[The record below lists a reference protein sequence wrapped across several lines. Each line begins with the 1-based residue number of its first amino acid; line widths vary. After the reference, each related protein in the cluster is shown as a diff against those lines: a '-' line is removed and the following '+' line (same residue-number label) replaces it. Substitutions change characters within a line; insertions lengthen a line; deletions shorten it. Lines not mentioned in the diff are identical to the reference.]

1 MATFEEFMKVAEI
14 SLKDKTSHKRM
25 NEIVRIMR
33 QYKVLHGLTPA
44 QAVEVLQALGPTY
57 VKIGQ
62 LASNRSDLL
71 PKAYCD
77 AFEKLRDDAN
87 PMPFDVVIEQI
98 DRAYGKSWHEVFAS
112 IDPVPLGAA
121 SIAQVHKATL
131 LDGTTVAVKVRRPG
145 VAESMAED
153 IMLMKHLLALGEFAS
168 NSHRSIL
175 LSLEGFVEEIE
186 RTTASEVNFT
196 SELHNLMR
204 FHDELADEPGV
215 TSPVAYPQYSCESV
229 LVMEFVQGTE
239 ISHTEELRQQ
249 GVDMNALARRVCQSY
264 VTQVLDDGFFHADPH
279 PGNILVRDGD
289 VVWIDLG
296 MVGTLT
302 VSERMLVGKVFTAV
316 ATDNAYLLKEAVMG
330 LVHVLGPVDHG
341 ALLEALSRL
350 LAEYSTAEM
359 KEINVGTVLTEVIE
373 VLRGQNMMMT
383 SSVTM
388 LARGFV
394 TIEGVMAQV
403 APDISVIEIV
413 SKHVIAQQA
422 DPKFLATQLI
432 DLATT
437 SAASAEALAKLPT
450 QLSNTLEMIDRGQ
463 IKVNGDIEVSSRIL
477 ATAYASVGRISL
489 ALLSAGLFLGSSI
502 LCTTAMQPQLLGVPL
517 LVPYF
522 ANRYRAKESRENL
535 VIVSPDLGSVTR
547 ARNFAQK
554 LDVPIAI
561 VDKRRQRANSS
572 EVMNIIG
579 DVRDKDCILFDDMVD
594 TAGSLCNAAKA
605 LVEVGGAKTVHACAS
620 HGVLSGPAVER
631 INSSAIE
638 ELALLNTIPA
648 IDPALSGKI
657 KYLSVGPMF
666 SEAIERIY
674 QETSISKLF
683 R

>member
-14 SLKDKTSHKRM
+14 SIKDKTSHKRM

-33 QYKVLHGLTPA
+33 QYKVLHGLTPE

-168 NSHRSIL
+168 NSHRDIL
-175 LSLEGFVEEIE
+175 LSLEGFIEEIE
-186 RTTASEVNFT
+186 RTTASEVDFA

-204 FHDELADEPGV
+204 FHDELADEEGV

-239 ISHTEELRQQ
+239 ISHTQALREQ
-249 GVDMNALARRVCQSY
+249 GIDVSALARRVCQSY

-279 PGNILVRDGD
+279 PGNILVRDGE

-394 TIEGVMAQV
+394 TIEGVIAQV

-450 QLSNTLEMIDRGQ
+450 QLSNTLEMLDRGQ

-517 LVPYF
+517 L
-522 ANRYRAKESRENL
+522 
-535 VIVSPDLGSVTR
+535 
-547 ARNFAQK
+547 
-554 LDVPIAI
+554 
-561 VDKRRQRANSS
+561 
-572 EVMNIIG
+572 
-579 DVRDKDCILFDDMVD
+579 
-594 TAGSLCNAAKA
+594 
-605 LVEVGGAKTVHACAS
+605 
-620 HGVLSGPAVER
+620 GVLGYVGAFVLGAYTVFHILVSR
-631 INSSAIE
+631 HR
-638 ELALLNTIPA
+638 LLNNEEP
-648 IDPALSGKI
+648 
-657 KYLSVGPMF
+657 
-666 SEAIERIY
+666 R
-674 QETSISKLF
+674 
-683 R
+683 

>member
-14 SLKDKTSHKRM
+14 SIKDKTSHKRM

-33 QYKVLHGLTPA
+33 QYKVLHGLTPE

-168 NSHRSIL
+168 NSHRDIL
-175 LSLEGFVEEIE
+175 LSLEGFIEEIE
-186 RTTASEVNFT
+186 RTTASEVDFT

-204 FHDELADEPGV
+204 FHDELADEEGV

-239 ISHTEELRQQ
+239 ISHTQALREQ
-249 GVDMNALARRVCQSY
+249 GIDVSALARRVCQSY
-264 VTQVLDDGFFHADPH
+264 VIQVLDDGFFHADPH
-279 PGNILVRDGD
+279 PGNILVRDGE

-394 TIEGVMAQV
+394 TIEGVIAQV

-450 QLSNTLEMIDRGQ
+450 QLSNTLEMLDRGQ

-517 LVPYF
+517 L
-522 ANRYRAKESRENL
+522 
-535 VIVSPDLGSVTR
+535 
-547 ARNFAQK
+547 
-554 LDVPIAI
+554 
-561 VDKRRQRANSS
+561 
-572 EVMNIIG
+572 
-579 DVRDKDCILFDDMVD
+579 
-594 TAGSLCNAAKA
+594 
-605 LVEVGGAKTVHACAS
+605 
-620 HGVLSGPAVER
+620 GVLGYVGAFVLGAYTVFHILVSR
-631 INSSAIE
+631 HR
-638 ELALLNTIPA
+638 LLNNEEP
-648 IDPALSGKI
+648 
-657 KYLSVGPMF
+657 
-666 SEAIERIY
+666 R
-674 QETSISKLF
+674 
-683 R
+683 

>member
-14 SLKDKTSHKRM
+14 SIKDKTSHKRM

-33 QYKVLHGLTPA
+33 QYKVLHGLTPE

-204 FHDELADEPGV
+204 FHDELADEEGV

-239 ISHTEELRQQ
+239 ISHTARAAPAGDRRERARATRVPKLRDPGARRRVLPRRPASGQHSRARWGR
-249 GVDMNALARRVCQSY
+249 GVDRSGHGGHADGVGAHARRARCSRRWPP
-264 VTQVLDDGFFHADPH
+264 TTP
-279 PGNILVRDGD
+279 I
-289 VVWIDLG
+289 
-296 MVGTLT
+296 
-302 VSERMLVGKVFTAV
+302 
-316 ATDNAYLLKEAVMG
+316 LLKEAVMG

-394 TIEGVMAQV
+394 TIEGVIAQV

-450 QLSNTLEMIDRGQ
+450 QLSNTLEMLDRGQ

-517 LVPYF
+517 L
-522 ANRYRAKESRENL
+522 
-535 VIVSPDLGSVTR
+535 
-547 ARNFAQK
+547 
-554 LDVPIAI
+554 
-561 VDKRRQRANSS
+561 
-572 EVMNIIG
+572 
-579 DVRDKDCILFDDMVD
+579 
-594 TAGSLCNAAKA
+594 
-605 LVEVGGAKTVHACAS
+605 
-620 HGVLSGPAVER
+620 GVLGYVGAFVLGAYTVFHILVSR
-631 INSSAIE
+631 HR
-638 ELALLNTIPA
+638 LLNNEEP
-648 IDPALSGKI
+648 
-657 KYLSVGPMF
+657 
-666 SEAIERIY
+666 R
-674 QETSISKLF
+674 
-683 R
+683 

>member
-14 SLKDKTSHKRM
+14 SIKDKTSHKRM

-33 QYKVLHGLTPA
+33 QYKVLHGLTPE

-168 NSHRSIL
+168 NSHRDIL
-175 LSLEGFVEEIE
+175 LSLEGFIEEIE
-186 RTTASEVNFT
+186 RTTASEVDFT

-204 FHDELADEPGV
+204 FHDELADEEGV
-215 TSPVAYPQYSCESV
+215 TSPGAYPQYSCESV

-239 ISHTEELRQQ
+239 ISHTQALREQ
-249 GVDMNALARRVCQSY
+249 GIDVSALARRVCQSY

-279 PGNILVRDGD
+279 PGNILVRDGE

-394 TIEGVMAQV
+394 TIEGVIAQV

-450 QLSNTLEMIDRGQ
+450 QLSNTLEMLDRGQ

-517 LVPYF
+517 L
-522 ANRYRAKESRENL
+522 
-535 VIVSPDLGSVTR
+535 
-547 ARNFAQK
+547 
-554 LDVPIAI
+554 
-561 VDKRRQRANSS
+561 
-572 EVMNIIG
+572 
-579 DVRDKDCILFDDMVD
+579 
-594 TAGSLCNAAKA
+594 
-605 LVEVGGAKTVHACAS
+605 
-620 HGVLSGPAVER
+620 GVLGYVGAFVLGAYTVFHILVSR
-631 INSSAIE
+631 HR
-638 ELALLNTIPA
+638 LLNNEEP
-648 IDPALSGKI
+648 
-657 KYLSVGPMF
+657 
-666 SEAIERIY
+666 R
-674 QETSISKLF
+674 
-683 R
+683 

>member
-14 SLKDKTSHKRM
+14 SIKDKTSHKRM

-33 QYKVLHGLTPA
+33 QYKVLHGLTPE

-168 NSHRSIL
+168 NSHRDIL
-175 LSLEGFVEEIE
+175 LSLEGFIEEIE
-186 RTTASEVNFT
+186 RTTASEVDFT

-204 FHDELADEPGV
+204 FHDELADEEGV

-239 ISHTEELRQQ
+239 ISHTQALREQ
-249 GVDMNALARRVCQSY
+249 GIDVSALARRVCQSY

-279 PGNILVRDGD
+279 PGNILVSDGE

-394 TIEGVMAQV
+394 TIEGVIAQV

-450 QLSNTLEMIDRGQ
+450 QLSNTLEMLDRGQ

-517 LVPYF
+517 L
-522 ANRYRAKESRENL
+522 
-535 VIVSPDLGSVTR
+535 
-547 ARNFAQK
+547 
-554 LDVPIAI
+554 
-561 VDKRRQRANSS
+561 
-572 EVMNIIG
+572 
-579 DVRDKDCILFDDMVD
+579 
-594 TAGSLCNAAKA
+594 
-605 LVEVGGAKTVHACAS
+605 
-620 HGVLSGPAVER
+620 GVLGYVGAFVLGAYTVFHILVSR
-631 INSSAIE
+631 HR
-638 ELALLNTIPA
+638 LLNNEEP
-648 IDPALSGKI
+648 
-657 KYLSVGPMF
+657 
-666 SEAIERIY
+666 R
-674 QETSISKLF
+674 
-683 R
+683 

>member
-14 SLKDKTSHKRM
+14 SIKDKTSHKRM

-33 QYKVLHGLTPA
+33 QYKVLHGLPPE

-168 NSHRSIL
+168 NSHRDIL
-175 LSLEGFVEEIE
+175 LSLEGFIEEIE

-204 FHDELADEPGV
+204 FHDELADEQGV

-239 ISHTEELRQQ
+239 ISHTEELCQQ

-450 QLSNTLEMIDRGQ
+450 QLSNTLEMLDRGQ

-517 LVPYF
+517 L
-522 ANRYRAKESRENL
+522 
-535 VIVSPDLGSVTR
+535 
-547 ARNFAQK
+547 
-554 LDVPIAI
+554 
-561 VDKRRQRANSS
+561 
-572 EVMNIIG
+572 
-579 DVRDKDCILFDDMVD
+579 
-594 TAGSLCNAAKA
+594 
-605 LVEVGGAKTVHACAS
+605 
-620 HGVLSGPAVER
+620 GVLGYVGAFVLGAYTVFHILVSR
-631 INSSAIE
+631 HR
-638 ELALLNTIPA
+638 LLNNEEP
-648 IDPALSGKI
+648 
-657 KYLSVGPMF
+657 
-666 SEAIERIY
+666 R
-674 QETSISKLF
+674 
-683 R
+683 

>member
-14 SLKDKTSHKRM
+14 SIKDKTSHKRM

-33 QYKVLHGLTPA
+33 QYKVLHGLTPE

-168 NSHRSIL
+168 NSHRDIL
-175 LSLEGFVEEIE
+175 LSLEGFIEEIE
-186 RTTASEVNFT
+186 RTTASEVDFT

-204 FHDELADEPGV
+204 FHDELADEEGV

-239 ISHTEELRQQ
+239 ISHTQALREQ
-249 GVDMNALARRVCQSY
+249 GIDVSALARRVCQSY

-279 PGNILVRDGD
+279 PGNILVRDGE

-373 VLRGQNMMMT
+373 MLRGQNMMMT

-394 TIEGVMAQV
+394 TIEGVIAQV

-450 QLSNTLEMIDRGQ
+450 QLSNTLEMLDRGQ

-517 LVPYF
+517 L
-522 ANRYRAKESRENL
+522 
-535 VIVSPDLGSVTR
+535 
-547 ARNFAQK
+547 
-554 LDVPIAI
+554 
-561 VDKRRQRANSS
+561 
-572 EVMNIIG
+572 
-579 DVRDKDCILFDDMVD
+579 
-594 TAGSLCNAAKA
+594 
-605 LVEVGGAKTVHACAS
+605 
-620 HGVLSGPAVER
+620 GVLGYVGAFVLGAYTVFHILVSR
-631 INSSAIE
+631 HR
-638 ELALLNTIPA
+638 LLNNEEP
-648 IDPALSGKI
+648 
-657 KYLSVGPMF
+657 
-666 SEAIERIY
+666 R
-674 QETSISKLF
+674 
-683 R
+683 

>member
-14 SLKDKTSHKRM
+14 SIKDKTSHKRM

-33 QYKVLHGLTPA
+33 QYKVLHGLTPE

-131 LDGTTVAVKVRRPG
+131 LDGTTVAVKVRRLG

-168 NSHRSIL
+168 NSHRDIL
-175 LSLEGFVEEIE
+175 LSLEGFIEEIE
-186 RTTASEVNFT
+186 RTTASEVDFT

-204 FHDELADEPGV
+204 FHDELADEEGV

-239 ISHTEELRQQ
+239 ISHTQALREQ
-249 GVDMNALARRVCQSY
+249 GIDVSALARRVCQSY

-279 PGNILVRDGD
+279 PGNILVRDGE

-316 ATDNAYLLKEAVMG
+316 DTDNAYLLKEAVMG

-394 TIEGVMAQV
+394 TIEGVIAQV

-450 QLSNTLEMIDRGQ
+450 QLSNTLEMLDRGQ

-517 LVPYF
+517 L
-522 ANRYRAKESRENL
+522 
-535 VIVSPDLGSVTR
+535 
-547 ARNFAQK
+547 
-554 LDVPIAI
+554 
-561 VDKRRQRANSS
+561 
-572 EVMNIIG
+572 
-579 DVRDKDCILFDDMVD
+579 
-594 TAGSLCNAAKA
+594 
-605 LVEVGGAKTVHACAS
+605 
-620 HGVLSGPAVER
+620 GVLGYVGAFVLGAYTVFHILVSR
-631 INSSAIE
+631 HR
-638 ELALLNTIPA
+638 LLNNEEP
-648 IDPALSGKI
+648 
-657 KYLSVGPMF
+657 
-666 SEAIERIY
+666 R
-674 QETSISKLF
+674 
-683 R
+683 

>member
-14 SLKDKTSHKRM
+14 SIKDKTSHKRM

-33 QYKVLHGLTPA
+33 QYKVLHGLTPE

-168 NSHRSIL
+168 NSHRDIL
-175 LSLEGFVEEIE
+175 LSLEGFIEEIE
-186 RTTASEVNFT
+186 RTTASEVDFT

-204 FHDELADEPGV
+204 FHDELADEEGV

-239 ISHTEELRQQ
+239 ISHTQALREQ
-249 GVDMNALARRVCQSY
+249 GIDVSALARRVCQSY

-279 PGNILVRDGD
+279 PGNILVRDGE

-394 TIEGVMAQV
+394 TIEGVIAQV
-403 APDISVIEIV
+403 APDTSVIEIV

-450 QLSNTLEMIDRGQ
+450 QLSNTLEMLDRGQ

-517 LVPYF
+517 L
-522 ANRYRAKESRENL
+522 
-535 VIVSPDLGSVTR
+535 
-547 ARNFAQK
+547 
-554 LDVPIAI
+554 
-561 VDKRRQRANSS
+561 
-572 EVMNIIG
+572 
-579 DVRDKDCILFDDMVD
+579 
-594 TAGSLCNAAKA
+594 
-605 LVEVGGAKTVHACAS
+605 
-620 HGVLSGPAVER
+620 GVLGYVGAFVLGAYTVFHILVSR
-631 INSSAIE
+631 HR
-638 ELALLNTIPA
+638 LLNNEEP
-648 IDPALSGKI
+648 
-657 KYLSVGPMF
+657 
-666 SEAIERIY
+666 R
-674 QETSISKLF
+674 
-683 R
+683 

>member
-14 SLKDKTSHKRM
+14 SIKDKTSHKRM

-33 QYKVLHGLTPA
+33 QYKVLHGLTPE

-168 NSHRSIL
+168 NSHRDIL
-175 LSLEGFVEEIE
+175 LSLEGFIEEIE
-186 RTTASEVNFT
+186 RTTASEVDFI

-204 FHDELADEPGV
+204 FHDELADEEGV

-239 ISHTEELRQQ
+239 ISHTQALREQ
-249 GVDMNALARRVCQSY
+249 GIDVSALARRVCQSY

-279 PGNILVRDGD
+279 PGNILVRDGE

-450 QLSNTLEMIDRGQ
+450 QLSNTLEMLDRGQ

-517 LVPYF
+517 L
-522 ANRYRAKESRENL
+522 
-535 VIVSPDLGSVTR
+535 
-547 ARNFAQK
+547 
-554 LDVPIAI
+554 
-561 VDKRRQRANSS
+561 
-572 EVMNIIG
+572 
-579 DVRDKDCILFDDMVD
+579 
-594 TAGSLCNAAKA
+594 
-605 LVEVGGAKTVHACAS
+605 
-620 HGVLSGPAVER
+620 GVLGYVGAFVLGAYTVFHILVSR
-631 INSSAIE
+631 HR
-638 ELALLNTIPA
+638 LLNNEEP
-648 IDPALSGKI
+648 
-657 KYLSVGPMF
+657 
-666 SEAIERIY
+666 R
-674 QETSISKLF
+674 
-683 R
+683 

>member
-14 SLKDKTSHKRM
+14 SIKDKTSHKRM

-33 QYKVLHGLTPA
+33 QYKVLHGLTPE

-145 VAESMAED
+145 VVESMAED

-168 NSHRSIL
+168 NSHRDIL
-175 LSLEGFVEEIE
+175 LSLEGFIEEIE
-186 RTTASEVNFT
+186 RTTASEVDFT

-204 FHDELADEPGV
+204 FHDELADEEGV

-239 ISHTEELRQQ
+239 ISHTQALREQ
-249 GVDMNALARRVCQSY
+249 GIDVSALARRVCQSY

-279 PGNILVRDGD
+279 PGNILVRDGE

-394 TIEGVMAQV
+394 TIEGVIAQV

-450 QLSNTLEMIDRGQ
+450 QLSNTLEMLDRGQ

-517 LVPYF
+517 L
-522 ANRYRAKESRENL
+522 
-535 VIVSPDLGSVTR
+535 
-547 ARNFAQK
+547 
-554 LDVPIAI
+554 
-561 VDKRRQRANSS
+561 
-572 EVMNIIG
+572 
-579 DVRDKDCILFDDMVD
+579 
-594 TAGSLCNAAKA
+594 
-605 LVEVGGAKTVHACAS
+605 
-620 HGVLSGPAVER
+620 GVLGYVGAFVLGAYTVFHILVSR
-631 INSSAIE
+631 HR
-638 ELALLNTIPA
+638 LLNNEEP
-648 IDPALSGKI
+648 
-657 KYLSVGPMF
+657 
-666 SEAIERIY
+666 R
-674 QETSISKLF
+674 
-683 R
+683 

>member
-14 SLKDKTSHKRM
+14 SLKDKTSHARM

-168 NSHRSIL
+168 NSHRDIL
-175 LSLEGFVEEIE
+175 LSLEGFIEEIE
-186 RTTASEVNFT
+186 RTTASEVDFT

-204 FHDELADEPGV
+204 FHDELADEEGV

-249 GVDMNALARRVCQSY
+249 GVDVNALARRVCQSY

-394 TIEGVMAQV
+394 TIEGVIAQV

-450 QLSNTLEMIDRGQ
+450 QLSNTLEMLDRGQ

-517 LVPYF
+517 L
-522 ANRYRAKESRENL
+522 
-535 VIVSPDLGSVTR
+535 
-547 ARNFAQK
+547 
-554 LDVPIAI
+554 
-561 VDKRRQRANSS
+561 
-572 EVMNIIG
+572 
-579 DVRDKDCILFDDMVD
+579 
-594 TAGSLCNAAKA
+594 
-605 LVEVGGAKTVHACAS
+605 
-620 HGVLSGPAVER
+620 GVLGYVGAFVLGAYTVFHILVSR
-631 INSSAIE
+631 HR
-638 ELALLNTIPA
+638 LLNNEEP
-648 IDPALSGKI
+648 
-657 KYLSVGPMF
+657 
-666 SEAIERIY
+666 R
-674 QETSISKLF
+674 
-683 R
+683 

>member
-14 SLKDKTSHKRM
+14 SIKDKTSHKRM
-25 NEIVRIMR
+25 NEIMRIMR
-33 QYKVLHGLTPA
+33 QYKVLHGLTPE

-112 IDPVPLGAA
+112 IDSVPLGAA

-168 NSHRSIL
+168 NSHRDIL
-175 LSLEGFVEEIE
+175 LSLEGFIEEIE
-186 RTTASEVNFT
+186 RTTASEVDFT

-204 FHDELADEPGV
+204 FHDELADEEGV

-239 ISHTEELRQQ
+239 ISHTQALREQ
-249 GVDMNALARRVCQSY
+249 GIDVSALARRVCQSY

-279 PGNILVRDGD
+279 PGNILVRDRE

-463 IKVNGDIEVSSRIL
+463 IKVNGDIDVSSRIL
-477 ATAYASVGRISL
+477 ATAYAAVGRISL

-517 LVPYF
+517 L
-522 ANRYRAKESRENL
+522 
-535 VIVSPDLGSVTR
+535 
-547 ARNFAQK
+547 
-554 LDVPIAI
+554 
-561 VDKRRQRANSS
+561 
-572 EVMNIIG
+572 
-579 DVRDKDCILFDDMVD
+579 
-594 TAGSLCNAAKA
+594 
-605 LVEVGGAKTVHACAS
+605 
-620 HGVLSGPAVER
+620 GVLGYVGAFVLGAYTVFHILVSR
-631 INSSAIE
+631 HR
-638 ELALLNTIPA
+638 LLNNEEP
-648 IDPALSGKI
+648 
-657 KYLSVGPMF
+657 
-666 SEAIERIY
+666 R
-674 QETSISKLF
+674 
-683 R
+683 

>member
-14 SLKDKTSHKRM
+14 SIKDKTSHKRM
-25 NEIVRIMR
+25 NEIMRIMR
-33 QYKVLHGLTPA
+33 QYKVLHGLAPE

-168 NSHRSIL
+168 NSHRDIL
-175 LSLEGFVEEIE
+175 LSLEGFIEEIE
-186 RTTASEVNFT
+186 RTTASEVDFT

-204 FHDELADEPGV
+204 FHDELADEQGV

-249 GVDMNALARRVCQSY
+249 GVDVNALARRVCQSY

-279 PGNILVRDGD
+279 PGNILARDGD

-463 IKVNGDIEVSSRIL
+463 IKVNGDIDVSSRIL

-517 LVPYF
+517 L
-522 ANRYRAKESRENL
+522 
-535 VIVSPDLGSVTR
+535 
-547 ARNFAQK
+547 
-554 LDVPIAI
+554 
-561 VDKRRQRANSS
+561 
-572 EVMNIIG
+572 
-579 DVRDKDCILFDDMVD
+579 
-594 TAGSLCNAAKA
+594 
-605 LVEVGGAKTVHACAS
+605 
-620 HGVLSGPAVER
+620 GVLGYVGAFVLGAYTVFHILVSR
-631 INSSAIE
+631 HR
-638 ELALLNTIPA
+638 LLNNEEP
-648 IDPALSGKI
+648 
-657 KYLSVGPMF
+657 
-666 SEAIERIY
+666 R
-674 QETSISKLF
+674 
-683 R
+683 

>member
-14 SLKDKTSHKRM
+14 SIKDKTSHKRM

-33 QYKVLHGLTPA
+33 QYKVLHGLTPE

-168 NSHRSIL
+168 NSHRDIL
-175 LSLEGFVEEIE
+175 LSLEGFIEEIE
-186 RTTASEVNFT
+186 RTTASEVDFT

-204 FHDELADEPGV
+204 FHDELADEEGV

-239 ISHTEELRQQ
+239 ISHTQALREQ
-249 GVDMNALARRVCQSY
+249 GIDVSALARRVCQSY

-279 PGNILVRDGD
+279 PGNILVRDGE

-341 ALLEALSRL
+341 ALLEVLSRL

-463 IKVNGDIEVSSRIL
+463 IKVNGDIDVSSRIL
-477 ATAYASVGRISL
+477 ATAYAAVGRISL

-517 LVPYF
+517 L
-522 ANRYRAKESRENL
+522 
-535 VIVSPDLGSVTR
+535 
-547 ARNFAQK
+547 
-554 LDVPIAI
+554 
-561 VDKRRQRANSS
+561 
-572 EVMNIIG
+572 
-579 DVRDKDCILFDDMVD
+579 
-594 TAGSLCNAAKA
+594 
-605 LVEVGGAKTVHACAS
+605 
-620 HGVLSGPAVER
+620 GVLGYVGAFVLGAYTVFHILVSR
-631 INSSAIE
+631 HR
-638 ELALLNTIPA
+638 LLNNEEP
-648 IDPALSGKI
+648 
-657 KYLSVGPMF
+657 
-666 SEAIERIY
+666 R
-674 QETSISKLF
+674 
-683 R
+683 

>member
-14 SLKDKTSHKRM
+14 SIKDKTSHKRM

-33 QYKVLHGLTPA
+33 QYKVLHGLTPE

-168 NSHRSIL
+168 NSHRDIL
-175 LSLEGFVEEIE
+175 LSLEGFIEEIE

-204 FHDELADEPGV
+204 FHDELADEEGV

-239 ISHTEELRQQ
+239 ISHTQALREQ
-249 GVDMNALARRVCQSY
+249 GIDVSALARRVCQSY

-279 PGNILVRDGD
+279 PGNILVRDGE
-289 VVWIDLG
+289 VVWTDLG

-394 TIEGVMAQV
+394 TIEGVIAQV

-450 QLSNTLEMIDRGQ
+450 QLSNTLEMLDRGQ

-517 LVPYF
+517 L
-522 ANRYRAKESRENL
+522 
-535 VIVSPDLGSVTR
+535 
-547 ARNFAQK
+547 
-554 LDVPIAI
+554 
-561 VDKRRQRANSS
+561 
-572 EVMNIIG
+572 
-579 DVRDKDCILFDDMVD
+579 
-594 TAGSLCNAAKA
+594 
-605 LVEVGGAKTVHACAS
+605 
-620 HGVLSGPAVER
+620 GVLGYVGAFVLGAYTVFHILVSR
-631 INSSAIE
+631 HR
-638 ELALLNTIPA
+638 LLNNEEP
-648 IDPALSGKI
+648 
-657 KYLSVGPMF
+657 
-666 SEAIERIY
+666 R
-674 QETSISKLF
+674 
-683 R
+683 

>member
-14 SLKDKTSHKRM
+14 SIKDKTSHKRM

-33 QYKVLHGLTPA
+33 QYKVLHGLTPE

-168 NSHRSIL
+168 NSHRDIL
-175 LSLEGFVEEIE
+175 LSLEGFIEEIE
-186 RTTASEVNFT
+186 RTTASEVDFT

-204 FHDELADEPGV
+204 FHDELADEEGV

-239 ISHTEELRQQ
+239 ISHTQALREQ
-249 GVDMNALARRVCQSY
+249 GIDVSALARRVCQSY

-279 PGNILVRDGD
+279 PGNILVRDRE

-373 VLRGQNMMMT
+373 VLRGQNMVMT

-394 TIEGVMAQV
+394 TIEGVIAQV

-422 DPKFLATQLI
+422 DPKFLTTQLI

-450 QLSNTLEMIDRGQ
+450 QLSNTLEMLDRGQ

-517 LVPYF
+517 L
-522 ANRYRAKESRENL
+522 
-535 VIVSPDLGSVTR
+535 
-547 ARNFAQK
+547 
-554 LDVPIAI
+554 
-561 VDKRRQRANSS
+561 
-572 EVMNIIG
+572 
-579 DVRDKDCILFDDMVD
+579 
-594 TAGSLCNAAKA
+594 
-605 LVEVGGAKTVHACAS
+605 
-620 HGVLSGPAVER
+620 GVLGYVGAFVLGAYTVFHILVSR
-631 INSSAIE
+631 HR
-638 ELALLNTIPA
+638 LLNNEEP
-648 IDPALSGKI
+648 
-657 KYLSVGPMF
+657 
-666 SEAIERIY
+666 R
-674 QETSISKLF
+674 
-683 R
+683 

>member
-14 SLKDKTSHKRM
+14 SIKDKTSHKRM

-33 QYKVLHGLTPA
+33 QYKVLHGLTPE

-112 IDPVPLGAA
+112 IDPV
-121 SIAQVHKATL
+121 HKATL

-168 NSHRSIL
+168 NSHRDIL
-175 LSLEGFVEEIE
+175 LSLEGFIEEIE
-186 RTTASEVNFT
+186 RTTASEVDFT

-204 FHDELADEPGV
+204 FHDELADEEGV

-239 ISHTEELRQQ
+239 ISHTQALREQ
-249 GVDMNALARRVCQSY
+249 GIDVSALARRVCQSY

-279 PGNILVRDGD
+279 PGNILVRDGE

-394 TIEGVMAQV
+394 TIEGVIAQV

-450 QLSNTLEMIDRGQ
+450 QLSNTLEMLDRGQ

-517 LVPYF
+517 L
-522 ANRYRAKESRENL
+522 
-535 VIVSPDLGSVTR
+535 
-547 ARNFAQK
+547 
-554 LDVPIAI
+554 
-561 VDKRRQRANSS
+561 
-572 EVMNIIG
+572 
-579 DVRDKDCILFDDMVD
+579 
-594 TAGSLCNAAKA
+594 
-605 LVEVGGAKTVHACAS
+605 
-620 HGVLSGPAVER
+620 GVLGYVGAFVLGAYTVFHILVSR
-631 INSSAIE
+631 HR
-638 ELALLNTIPA
+638 LLNNEEP
-648 IDPALSGKI
+648 
-657 KYLSVGPMF
+657 
-666 SEAIERIY
+666 R
-674 QETSISKLF
+674 
-683 R
+683 

>member
-14 SLKDKTSHKRM
+14 SIKDKTSHKRM

-33 QYKVLHGLTPA
+33 QYKVLHGLTPE

-168 NSHRSIL
+168 NSHRDIL
-175 LSLEGFVEEIE
+175 LSLEGFIEEIE
-186 RTTASEVNFT
+186 RTTASEVDFT

-204 FHDELADEPGV
+204 FHDELADEEGV

-239 ISHTEELRQQ
+239 ISHTQALREQ
-249 GVDMNALARRVCQSY
+249 GIDVSALARRVCQSY

-279 PGNILVRDGD
+279 PGNILVRDGE

-394 TIEGVMAQV
+394 TLEGVIAQV

-450 QLSNTLEMIDRGQ
+450 QLSNTLEMLDRGQ

-517 LVPYF
+517 L
-522 ANRYRAKESRENL
+522 
-535 VIVSPDLGSVTR
+535 
-547 ARNFAQK
+547 
-554 LDVPIAI
+554 
-561 VDKRRQRANSS
+561 
-572 EVMNIIG
+572 
-579 DVRDKDCILFDDMVD
+579 
-594 TAGSLCNAAKA
+594 
-605 LVEVGGAKTVHACAS
+605 
-620 HGVLSGPAVER
+620 GVLGYVGAFVLGAYTVFHILVSR
-631 INSSAIE
+631 HR
-638 ELALLNTIPA
+638 LLNNEEP
-648 IDPALSGKI
+648 
-657 KYLSVGPMF
+657 
-666 SEAIERIY
+666 R
-674 QETSISKLF
+674 
-683 R
+683 

>member
-14 SLKDKTSHKRM
+14 SIKDKTSHKRM

-33 QYKVLHGLTPA
+33 QYKVLHGLTPE

-112 IDPVPLGAA
+112 IDPVSLGAA

-168 NSHRSIL
+168 NSHRDIL
-175 LSLEGFVEEIE
+175 LSLEGFIEEIE
-186 RTTASEVNFT
+186 RTTASEVDFT

-204 FHDELADEPGV
+204 FHDELADEEGV

-239 ISHTEELRQQ
+239 ISHTQALREQ
-249 GVDMNALARRVCQSY
+249 GIDVSALARRVCQSY

-279 PGNILVRDGD
+279 PGNILVRDGE

-394 TIEGVMAQV
+394 TIEGVIAQV

-450 QLSNTLEMIDRGQ
+450 QLSNTLEMLDRGQ

-517 LVPYF
+517 L
-522 ANRYRAKESRENL
+522 
-535 VIVSPDLGSVTR
+535 
-547 ARNFAQK
+547 
-554 LDVPIAI
+554 
-561 VDKRRQRANSS
+561 
-572 EVMNIIG
+572 
-579 DVRDKDCILFDDMVD
+579 
-594 TAGSLCNAAKA
+594 
-605 LVEVGGAKTVHACAS
+605 
-620 HGVLSGPAVER
+620 GVLGYVGAFVLGAYTVFHILVSR
-631 INSSAIE
+631 HR
-638 ELALLNTIPA
+638 LLNNEEP
-648 IDPALSGKI
+648 
-657 KYLSVGPMF
+657 
-666 SEAIERIY
+666 R
-674 QETSISKLF
+674 
-683 R
+683 

>member
-14 SLKDKTSHKRM
+14 SIKDKTSHKRM
-25 NEIVRIMR
+25 NEIMRIMR
-33 QYKVLHGLTPA
+33 QYKVLHGLTPE

-168 NSHRSIL
+168 NSHRDIL
-175 LSLEGFVEEIE
+175 LSLEGFIEEIE
-186 RTTASEVNFT
+186 RTTASEVDFT

-204 FHDELADEPGV
+204 FHDELADEQGV

-249 GVDMNALARRVCQSY
+249 GVDVNALARRVCQSY

-373 VLRGQNMMMT
+373 VLRDQNMMMT

-403 APDISVIEIV
+403 APDISGIEIV

-463 IKVNGDIEVSSRIL
+463 IKVNGDIDVSSRIL
-477 ATAYASVGRISL
+477 ATAYAAVGRISL

-517 LVPYF
+517 L
-522 ANRYRAKESRENL
+522 
-535 VIVSPDLGSVTR
+535 
-547 ARNFAQK
+547 
-554 LDVPIAI
+554 
-561 VDKRRQRANSS
+561 
-572 EVMNIIG
+572 
-579 DVRDKDCILFDDMVD
+579 
-594 TAGSLCNAAKA
+594 
-605 LVEVGGAKTVHACAS
+605 
-620 HGVLSGPAVER
+620 GVLGYVGAFVLGAYTVFHILVSR
-631 INSSAIE
+631 HR
-638 ELALLNTIPA
+638 LLNNEEP
-648 IDPALSGKI
+648 
-657 KYLSVGPMF
+657 
-666 SEAIERIY
+666 R
-674 QETSISKLF
+674 
-683 R
+683 

>member
-14 SLKDKTSHKRM
+14 SIKDKTSHKRM

-33 QYKVLHGLTPA
+33 QYKVLHGLTPE

-168 NSHRSIL
+168 NSHRDIL
-175 LSLEGFVEEIE
+175 LSLEGFIEEIE
-186 RTTASEVNFT
+186 RTTASEVDFT

-204 FHDELADEPGV
+204 FHDELADEEGV

-239 ISHTEELRQQ
+239 ISHTQALREQ
-249 GVDMNALARRVCQSY
+249 GIDVSALARRVCQSC

-279 PGNILVRDGD
+279 PGNILVRDGE

-394 TIEGVMAQV
+394 TIEGVIAQV

-450 QLSNTLEMIDRGQ
+450 QLSNTLEMLDRGQ

-517 LVPYF
+517 L
-522 ANRYRAKESRENL
+522 
-535 VIVSPDLGSVTR
+535 
-547 ARNFAQK
+547 
-554 LDVPIAI
+554 
-561 VDKRRQRANSS
+561 
-572 EVMNIIG
+572 
-579 DVRDKDCILFDDMVD
+579 
-594 TAGSLCNAAKA
+594 
-605 LVEVGGAKTVHACAS
+605 
-620 HGVLSGPAVER
+620 GVLGYVGAFVLGAYTVFHILVSR
-631 INSSAIE
+631 HR
-638 ELALLNTIPA
+638 LLNNEEP
-648 IDPALSGKI
+648 
-657 KYLSVGPMF
+657 
-666 SEAIERIY
+666 R
-674 QETSISKLF
+674 
-683 R
+683 

>member
-14 SLKDKTSHKRM
+14 SIKDKTSHKRM
-25 NEIVRIMR
+25 NEIMRIMR
-33 QYKVLHGLTPA
+33 QYKVLHGLTPE

-168 NSHRSIL
+168 NSHRDIL
-175 LSLEGFVEEIE
+175 LSLEGFIEEIE
-186 RTTASEVNFT
+186 RTTASEADFT

-239 ISHTEELRQQ
+239 ISHTEELCQQ

-517 LVPYF
+517 L
-522 ANRYRAKESRENL
+522 
-535 VIVSPDLGSVTR
+535 
-547 ARNFAQK
+547 
-554 LDVPIAI
+554 
-561 VDKRRQRANSS
+561 
-572 EVMNIIG
+572 
-579 DVRDKDCILFDDMVD
+579 
-594 TAGSLCNAAKA
+594 
-605 LVEVGGAKTVHACAS
+605 
-620 HGVLSGPAVER
+620 GVLGYVGAFVLGAYTVFHILVSR
-631 INSSAIE
+631 HR
-638 ELALLNTIPA
+638 LLNNEEP
-648 IDPALSGKI
+648 
-657 KYLSVGPMF
+657 
-666 SEAIERIY
+666 R
-674 QETSISKLF
+674 
-683 R
+683 

>member
-14 SLKDKTSHKRM
+14 SIKDKTSHKRM

-33 QYKVLHGLTPA
+33 QYKVLHGLTPE

-168 NSHRSIL
+168 NSHRDIL
-175 LSLEGFVEEIE
+175 LSLEGFIEEIE
-186 RTTASEVNFT
+186 RTTASEVDFT

-204 FHDELADEPGV
+204 FHDELADEEGV

-239 ISHTEELRQQ
+239 ISHTQALREQ
-249 GVDMNALARRVCQSY
+249 GIDVSALARRVCQSY

-279 PGNILVRDGD
+279 PGNILVRDGE

-394 TIEGVMAQV
+394 TIEGVIAQV

-450 QLSNTLEMIDRGQ
+450 QLSNTLEMLDRGQ
-463 IKVNGDIEVSSRIL
+463 IKANGDIEVSSRIL

-517 LVPYF
+517 L
-522 ANRYRAKESRENL
+522 
-535 VIVSPDLGSVTR
+535 
-547 ARNFAQK
+547 
-554 LDVPIAI
+554 
-561 VDKRRQRANSS
+561 
-572 EVMNIIG
+572 
-579 DVRDKDCILFDDMVD
+579 
-594 TAGSLCNAAKA
+594 
-605 LVEVGGAKTVHACAS
+605 
-620 HGVLSGPAVER
+620 GVLGYVGAFVLGAYTVFHILVSR
-631 INSSAIE
+631 HR
-638 ELALLNTIPA
+638 LLNNEEP
-648 IDPALSGKI
+648 
-657 KYLSVGPMF
+657 
-666 SEAIERIY
+666 R
-674 QETSISKLF
+674 
-683 R
+683 

>member
-14 SLKDKTSHKRM
+14 SIKDKTSHKRM

-33 QYKVLHGLTPA
+33 QYKVLHGLTPE

-168 NSHRSIL
+168 NSHRDIL
-175 LSLEGFVEEIE
+175 LSLEGFIEEIE
-186 RTTASEVNFT
+186 RTTASEVDFT

-204 FHDELADEPGV
+204 FHDELADEEGV

-239 ISHTEELRQQ
+239 ISHTQALREQ
-249 GVDMNALARRVCQSY
+249 GIDVSALARRVCQSY

-279 PGNILVRDGD
+279 PGNILVRDGE

-394 TIEGVMAQV
+394 TIEGVIAQV

-450 QLSNTLEMIDRGQ
+450 QLSNTLEMLDRGQ

-502 LCTTAMQPQLLGVPL
+502 LCTTAMQPQLLGAPL
-517 LVPYF
+517 L
-522 ANRYRAKESRENL
+522 
-535 VIVSPDLGSVTR
+535 
-547 ARNFAQK
+547 
-554 LDVPIAI
+554 
-561 VDKRRQRANSS
+561 
-572 EVMNIIG
+572 
-579 DVRDKDCILFDDMVD
+579 
-594 TAGSLCNAAKA
+594 
-605 LVEVGGAKTVHACAS
+605 
-620 HGVLSGPAVER
+620 GVLGYVGAFVLGAYTVFHILVSR
-631 INSSAIE
+631 HR
-638 ELALLNTIPA
+638 LLNNEEP
-648 IDPALSGKI
+648 
-657 KYLSVGPMF
+657 
-666 SEAIERIY
+666 R
-674 QETSISKLF
+674 
-683 R
+683 

>member
-14 SLKDKTSHKRM
+14 SIKDKTSHKRM
-25 NEIVRIMR
+25 NEIMRIMR
-33 QYKVLHGLTPA
+33 QYKVLHGLTPE

-98 DRAYGKSWHEVFAS
+98 DRAYGESWHEVFAS

-168 NSHRSIL
+168 NSHRDIL
-175 LSLEGFVEEIE
+175 LSLEGFIEEIE
-186 RTTASEVNFT
+186 RTTASEVDFT

-204 FHDELADEPGV
+204 FHDELADEEGV

-239 ISHTEELRQQ
+239 ISHTQALREQ
-249 GVDMNALARRVCQSY
+249 GIDVSALARRVCQSY

-279 PGNILVRDGD
+279 PGNILVRDGE

-373 VLRGQNMMMT
+373 VLRGQNMVMT

-394 TIEGVMAQV
+394 TIEGVIAQV

-463 IKVNGDIEVSSRIL
+463 IKVNGDIDVSSRIL
-477 ATAYASVGRISL
+477 ATAYAAVGRISL
-489 ALLSAGLFLGSSI
+489 ATLSAGLFLGSSI
-502 LCTTAMQPQLLGVPL
+502 LCTTAMQPQVLGVPVL
-517 LVPYF
+517 
-522 ANRYRAKESRENL
+522 
-535 VIVSPDLGSVTR
+535 
-547 ARNFAQK
+547 
-554 LDVPIAI
+554 
-561 VDKRRQRANSS
+561 
-572 EVMNIIG
+572 
-579 DVRDKDCILFDDMVD
+579 
-594 TAGSLCNAAKA
+594 
-605 LVEVGGAKTVHACAS
+605 
-620 HGVLSGPAVER
+620 GVLGYLGAFVLGAYTVFHILVSR
-631 INSSAIE
+631 HR
-638 ELALLNTIPA
+638 LLNNEEP
-648 IDPALSGKI
+648 
-657 KYLSVGPMF
+657 
-666 SEAIERIY
+666 R
-674 QETSISKLF
+674 
-683 R
+683 

>member
-168 NSHRSIL
+168 NSHRDIL
-175 LSLEGFVEEIE
+175 LSLEGFIEEIE
-186 RTTASEVNFT
+186 RTTASEVDFT

-204 FHDELADEPGV
+204 FHDELADEEGV

-517 LVPYF
+517 L
-522 ANRYRAKESRENL
+522 
-535 VIVSPDLGSVTR
+535 
-547 ARNFAQK
+547 
-554 LDVPIAI
+554 
-561 VDKRRQRANSS
+561 
-572 EVMNIIG
+572 
-579 DVRDKDCILFDDMVD
+579 
-594 TAGSLCNAAKA
+594 
-605 LVEVGGAKTVHACAS
+605 
-620 HGVLSGPAVER
+620 GVLGYVGAFVLGAYTVFHILVSR
-631 INSSAIE
+631 HR
-638 ELALLNTIPA
+638 LLNNEEP
-648 IDPALSGKI
+648 
-657 KYLSVGPMF
+657 
-666 SEAIERIY
+666 R
-674 QETSISKLF
+674 
-683 R
+683 

>member
-14 SLKDKTSHKRM
+14 SIKDKTSHKRM
-25 NEIVRIMR
+25 NEIMRIMR
-33 QYKVLHGLTPA
+33 QYKVLHGLTPE

-71 PKAYCD
+71 SKAYCD

-168 NSHRSIL
+168 NSHRDIL
-175 LSLEGFVEEIE
+175 LSLEGFIEEIE
-186 RTTASEVNFT
+186 RTTASEVNFA

-463 IKVNGDIEVSSRIL
+463 IKVNGDIDVSSRIL
-477 ATAYASVGRISL
+477 ATAYAAVGRISL

-517 LVPYF
+517 L
-522 ANRYRAKESRENL
+522 
-535 VIVSPDLGSVTR
+535 
-547 ARNFAQK
+547 
-554 LDVPIAI
+554 
-561 VDKRRQRANSS
+561 
-572 EVMNIIG
+572 
-579 DVRDKDCILFDDMVD
+579 
-594 TAGSLCNAAKA
+594 
-605 LVEVGGAKTVHACAS
+605 
-620 HGVLSGPAVER
+620 GVLGYVGAFVLGAYTVFHILVSR
-631 INSSAIE
+631 HR
-638 ELALLNTIPA
+638 LLNNEEP
-648 IDPALSGKI
+648 
-657 KYLSVGPMF
+657 
-666 SEAIERIY
+666 R
-674 QETSISKLF
+674 
-683 R
+683 

>member
-14 SLKDKTSHKRM
+14 SIKDKTSHKRM

-33 QYKVLHGLTPA
+33 QYKVLHGLTPE

-168 NSHRSIL
+168 NSHRDIL
-175 LSLEGFVEEIE
+175 LSLEGFIEEIE
-186 RTTASEVNFT
+186 RTTASEVDFT

-204 FHDELADEPGV
+204 FHDELADEEGV
-215 TSPVAYPQYSCESV
+215 TSQVAYPQYSCESV

-239 ISHTEELRQQ
+239 ISHTQALREQ
-249 GVDMNALARRVCQSY
+249 GIDVSALARRVCQSY

-279 PGNILVRDGD
+279 PGNILVRDGE

-373 VLRGQNMMMT
+373 VLRGQNMVMT

-394 TIEGVMAQV
+394 TIEGVIAQV

-450 QLSNTLEMIDRGQ
+450 QLSNTLEMLDRGQ

-517 LVPYF
+517 L
-522 ANRYRAKESRENL
+522 
-535 VIVSPDLGSVTR
+535 
-547 ARNFAQK
+547 
-554 LDVPIAI
+554 
-561 VDKRRQRANSS
+561 
-572 EVMNIIG
+572 
-579 DVRDKDCILFDDMVD
+579 
-594 TAGSLCNAAKA
+594 
-605 LVEVGGAKTVHACAS
+605 
-620 HGVLSGPAVER
+620 GVLGYVGAFVLGAYTVFHILVSR
-631 INSSAIE
+631 HR
-638 ELALLNTIPA
+638 LLNNEEP
-648 IDPALSGKI
+648 
-657 KYLSVGPMF
+657 
-666 SEAIERIY
+666 R
-674 QETSISKLF
+674 
-683 R
+683 

>member
-14 SLKDKTSHKRM
+14 SIKDKTSHKRM
-25 NEIVRIMR
+25 NEIMRIMR
-33 QYKVLHGLTPA
+33 QYKVLHGLTPE

-168 NSHRSIL
+168 NSHRDIL
-175 LSLEGFVEEIE
+175 LSLEGFIEEIE
-186 RTTASEVNFT
+186 RTTASEVDFT

-204 FHDELADEPGV
+204 FHDELADEQGV

-249 GVDMNALARRVCQSY
+249 GVDVNALARRVCQSY

-279 PGNILVRDGD
+279 PGNILVRDGE

-463 IKVNGDIEVSSRIL
+463 IKVNGDIDVSSRIL
-477 ATAYASVGRISL
+477 ATAYAAVGRISL
-489 ALLSAGLFLGSSI
+489 ATLSAGLFLGSSI

-517 LVPYF
+517 L
-522 ANRYRAKESRENL
+522 
-535 VIVSPDLGSVTR
+535 
-547 ARNFAQK
+547 
-554 LDVPIAI
+554 
-561 VDKRRQRANSS
+561 
-572 EVMNIIG
+572 
-579 DVRDKDCILFDDMVD
+579 
-594 TAGSLCNAAKA
+594 
-605 LVEVGGAKTVHACAS
+605 
-620 HGVLSGPAVER
+620 GVLGYVGAFVLGAYTVFHILVSR
-631 INSSAIE
+631 HR
-638 ELALLNTIPA
+638 LLNNEEP
-648 IDPALSGKI
+648 
-657 KYLSVGPMF
+657 
-666 SEAIERIY
+666 R
-674 QETSISKLF
+674 
-683 R
+683 

>member
-14 SLKDKTSHKRM
+14 SIKDKTSHKRM
-25 NEIVRIMR
+25 NEIMRIMR

-98 DRAYGKSWHEVFAS
+98 DRAYGKSWREVFAS

-186 RTTASEVNFT
+186 RTTASEVDFT

-204 FHDELADEPGV
+204 FHDELADEQGV

-239 ISHTEELRQQ
+239 ISHTEELCQQ

-413 SKHVIAQQA
+413 SKHVIAHQA

-450 QLSNTLEMIDRGQ
+450 QLSNTLEMLDRGQ

-517 LVPYF
+517 L
-522 ANRYRAKESRENL
+522 
-535 VIVSPDLGSVTR
+535 
-547 ARNFAQK
+547 
-554 LDVPIAI
+554 
-561 VDKRRQRANSS
+561 
-572 EVMNIIG
+572 
-579 DVRDKDCILFDDMVD
+579 
-594 TAGSLCNAAKA
+594 
-605 LVEVGGAKTVHACAS
+605 
-620 HGVLSGPAVER
+620 GVLGYVGAFVLGAYTVFHILVSR
-631 INSSAIE
+631 HR
-638 ELALLNTIPA
+638 LLNNEEP
-648 IDPALSGKI
+648 
-657 KYLSVGPMF
+657 
-666 SEAIERIY
+666 R
-674 QETSISKLF
+674 
-683 R
+683 

>member
-14 SLKDKTSHKRM
+14 SIKDKTSHKRM

-33 QYKVLHGLTPA
+33 QYKVLHGLTPE

-57 VKIGQ
+57 VKIGH

-168 NSHRSIL
+168 NSHRDIL
-175 LSLEGFVEEIE
+175 LSLEGFIEEIE
-186 RTTASEVNFT
+186 RTTASEVDFT

-204 FHDELADEPGV
+204 FHDELADEEGV

-239 ISHTEELRQQ
+239 ISHTQALREQ
-249 GVDMNALARRVCQSY
+249 GIDVSALARRVCQSY

-279 PGNILVRDGD
+279 PGNILVRDGE

-394 TIEGVMAQV
+394 TIEGVIAQV

-450 QLSNTLEMIDRGQ
+450 QLSNTLEMLDRGQ

-517 LVPYF
+517 L
-522 ANRYRAKESRENL
+522 
-535 VIVSPDLGSVTR
+535 
-547 ARNFAQK
+547 
-554 LDVPIAI
+554 
-561 VDKRRQRANSS
+561 
-572 EVMNIIG
+572 
-579 DVRDKDCILFDDMVD
+579 
-594 TAGSLCNAAKA
+594 
-605 LVEVGGAKTVHACAS
+605 
-620 HGVLSGPAVER
+620 GVLGYVGAFVLGAYTVFHILVSR
-631 INSSAIE
+631 HR
-638 ELALLNTIPA
+638 LLNNEEP
-648 IDPALSGKI
+648 
-657 KYLSVGPMF
+657 
-666 SEAIERIY
+666 R
-674 QETSISKLF
+674 
-683 R
+683 

>member
-14 SLKDKTSHKRM
+14 SIKDKTSHKRM

-33 QYKVLHGLTPA
+33 QYKVLHGLTPE

-168 NSHRSIL
+168 NSHRDIL
-175 LSLEGFVEEIE
+175 LSLEGFIEEIE
-186 RTTASEVNFT
+186 RTTASEVDFT

-204 FHDELADEPGV
+204 FHDELADEEGV

-239 ISHTEELRQQ
+239 ISHTQALREQ
-249 GVDMNALARRVCQSY
+249 GIDVSALARRVCQSY

-279 PGNILVRDGD
+279 PGNILVRDGE

-359 KEINVGTVLTEVIE
+359 KEINAGTVLTEVIE

-394 TIEGVMAQV
+394 TIEGVIAQV

-413 SKHVIAQQA
+413 PKHVIAQQA

-450 QLSNTLEMIDRGQ
+450 QLSNTLEMLDRGQ

-517 LVPYF
+517 L
-522 ANRYRAKESRENL
+522 
-535 VIVSPDLGSVTR
+535 
-547 ARNFAQK
+547 
-554 LDVPIAI
+554 
-561 VDKRRQRANSS
+561 
-572 EVMNIIG
+572 
-579 DVRDKDCILFDDMVD
+579 
-594 TAGSLCNAAKA
+594 
-605 LVEVGGAKTVHACAS
+605 
-620 HGVLSGPAVER
+620 GVLGYVGAFVLGAYTVFHILVSR
-631 INSSAIE
+631 HR
-638 ELALLNTIPA
+638 LLNNEEP
-648 IDPALSGKI
+648 
-657 KYLSVGPMF
+657 
-666 SEAIERIY
+666 R
-674 QETSISKLF
+674 
-683 R
+683 